1 VLVQT
6 KGLSREA
13 FYAIACDRSTEGSR
27 RDTQPQ
33 SRKGFMI
40 GQDRQAK
47 ICIGEFFAAPLHI
60 AKFARLVQTL
70 ARLERQPLDR
80 RGDR

>member
-1 VLVQT
+1 
-6 KGLSREA
+6 
-13 FYAIACDRSTEGSR
+13 
-27 RDTQPQ
+27 
-33 SRKGFMI
+33 MI

-60 AKFARLVQTL
+60 AEFGRLVQTL
-70 ARLERQPLDR
+70 TRLERQPLDR